1 MTQDSFER
9 FRRQMELMQFETLP
23 LFSKPYLSWKLTTD
37 YIGRRLVYRPE
48 TESTM
53 DDARRMLERFRLTN
67 GAVVLA
73 ESQSAGRGRNGRSW
87 VSVPD
92 VSLLFTIVLMTE
104 SREQQRHLAYVTPL
118 AIALAVEETLA
129 ARGGDVQVDLKW
141 PNDVQIDGRK
151 IAGILIETTETEQGQ
166 PVALVGAG
174 INVNMDVSLY
184 PEIAGVATSIRSAT
198 GIELPRE
205 ELLAAVCNH
214 LEALHEEALAGSRA
228 PFEAWKAR
236 LVTLGR
242 EVTAFRGAE
251 VLEGT
256 AVDVDEDGTLVI
268 ETAAGN
274 RVHVEAGD
282 VTLNR
287 AQA

>member
-1 MTQDSFER
+1 
-9 FRRQMELMQFETLP
+9 
-23 LFSKPYLSWKLTTD
+23 
-37 YIGRRLVYRPE
+37 
-48 TESTM
+48 
-53 DDARRMLERFRLTN
+53 
-67 GAVVLA
+67 
-73 ESQSAGRGRNGRSW
+73 
-87 VSVPD
+87 

-104 SREQQRHLAYVTPL
+104 RRVQQRHLAYVTPL

-129 ARGGDVQVDLKW
+129 ARGGDFQVDLKW

-184 PEIAGVATSIRSAT
+184 PEIAEVATSIRSAT

-228 PFEAWKAR
+228 PFEAW
-236 LVTLGR
+236 
-242 EVTAFRGAE
+242 
-251 VLEGT
+251 
-256 AVDVDEDGTLVI
+256 
-268 ETAAGN
+268 
-274 RVHVEAGD
+274 
-282 VTLNR
+282 
-287 AQA
+287 